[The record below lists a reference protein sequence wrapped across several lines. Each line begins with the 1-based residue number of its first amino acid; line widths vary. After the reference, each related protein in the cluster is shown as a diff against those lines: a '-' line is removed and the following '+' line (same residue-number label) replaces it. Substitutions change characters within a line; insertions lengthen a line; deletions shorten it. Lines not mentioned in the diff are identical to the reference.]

1 MVMDQDTQWLYQL
14 LAEVQLEKFYLR
26 VRDGLNITRIEHFV
40 YVKESDLEQIGIS
53 KPAQRRLWEALKRN
67 KTKSR
72 MPKGISGRNVDGG
85 ELWSGGSPAQGQEA
99 GGRALP
105 SLIQDNELILGEKLG
120 SGSFGVVRKG
130 EWHTPTGKVLPVAV
144 KSLRSSM
151 SKQTDTLT
159 DFLQEVTT
167 MQSLDHPNI
176 IRLYGVVLTQP
187 LKMVTELAPL
197 GSLYDTLRSRQYE
210 YPLVRLWL
218 FATQIVAG
226 MDYLE
231 TRRFIHRDLAARNVL
246 LASREMVKIGDFGL
260 MRGLSQETDHYIMS
274 AHRRIPFA
282 WCAPESLR
290 VGSFSHASD
299 VWMFGVTLWEMFT
312 YCEEPWFGLSGR
324 QILWRVE
331 REGERLEKPPD
342 CPQEL
347 YAVMR
352 KCWACNPGDRPNFAQ
367 LATMVIEAKPM
378 EVQATRDFAEPRK
391 LALVANDLVTV
402 IDHGL
407 ELCEWRGQNQRT
419 LMVGMFPA
427 SLTVPSLPPNVTT
440 ALTSNSGPSPASS
453 TTHIS
458 TPVKGSLQHTAHG
471 DVKPERSWGTPES
484 LDDSGSWRPSPVR
497 EKDGSNLQKMAGLSR
512 SLESVVRG
520 HRPRSHTVGVV
531 RVDQQGRLM
540 PPVMVARSMVMPQD
554 PRRFSEA
561 SIIPPPRPPPPNLKR
576 LNMKSQRR
584 PAAHPAPG
592 SSWPPQVVPSA
603 AAPPQPQPPPP
614 YPPQHPP
621 QYPPQHPLQHPLQHP
636 PQHPPQQAMGGTN
649 LPKLS
654 HMARS
659 TPQLDDYTDSRERD
673 RDRERNKDRDK
684 SPHVQNTKDSLISQ
698 IMEAVHGVTIE
709 EVHLALQRND
719 WNPVRAE
726 QQLKLEQLYSLSLC
740 SREDCL
746 RILSRYQWNLQQAS
760 RYLFRWSR
768 SDRPNGSGER
778 ERPPV
783 SAERRV

>member
-1 MVMDQDTQWLYQL
+1 MLMAQDTQWLYEL
-14 LAEVQLEKFYLR
+14 LVEVQLEKFYLR
-26 VRDGLNITRIEHFV
+26 VRDGLNITRAEHFA

-53 KPAQRRLWEALKRN
+53 KPAQRRLWHALKCYKIN
-67 KTKSR
+67 SR
-72 MPKGISGRNVDGG
+72 SALSPPGQ
-85 ELWSGGSPAQGQEA
+85 EGGS
-99 GGRALP
+99 RALP
-105 SLIQDNELILGEKLG
+105 CLIQANELILGEKMG
-120 SGSFGVVRKG
+120 SGSFGVVKRG
-130 EWHTPTGKVLPVAV
+130 EWHTTTGRVLPVAV

-151 SKQTDTLT
+151 SRHTNTLT

-197 GSLYDTLRSRQYE
+197 GSLYDTLRLRQYE

-260 MRGLSQETDHYIMS
+260 MRGLNQETDHYVMS

-299 VWMFGVTLWEMFT
+299 VWMFGVTMWEMFT

-347 YAVMR
+347 YLVMR
-352 KCWACNPGDRPNFAQ
+352 KCWACNPADRPSFA
-367 LATMVIEAKPM
+367 LLTSMVAEAKPM

-391 LALVANDLVTV
+391 LALQASDLVTV

-407 ELCEWRGQNQRT
+407 ELSEWRGQNQRT
-419 LMVGMFPA
+419 LAVAWFPA
-427 SLTVPSLPPNVTT
+427 SLTAPSLSAAAPAASAAP
-440 ALTSNSGPSPASS
+440 SISGPSPAPTSA
-453 TTHIS
+453 HIS
-458 TPVKGSLQHTAHG
+458 GPVKGNLQHSGHG
-471 DVKPERSWGTPES
+471 DLNPDRCRGTPEGA
-484 LDDSGSWRPSPVR
+484 DDSWRLGPTR
-497 EKDGSNLQKMAGLSR
+497 EKEGSNLKKMAGLSQ
-512 SLESVVRG
+512 SLESVLNG
-520 HRPRSHTVGVV
+520 PRPRAHTVGMV

-540 PPVMVARSMVMPQD
+540 PPVMGGQNIGQD
-554 PRRFSEA
+554 PRRFSDA
-561 SIIPPPRPPPPNLKR
+561 SISSVPPPRPPLPNLKR
-576 LNMKSQRR
+576 LNLKNPRK
-584 PAAHPAPG
+584 PTVPPPPG
-592 SSWPPQVVPSA
+592 TSWPPQA
-603 AAPPQPQPPPP
+603 ALAPQMQPQLQPQPQH
-614 YPPQHPP
+614 QF
-621 QYPPQHPLQHPLQHP
+621 
-636 PQHPPQQAMGGTN
+636 QQGGSN
-649 LPKLS
+649 LAKMAN
-654 HMARS
+654 MARS
-659 TPQLDDYTDSRERD
+659 TPQLDEFTDNRERERI
-673 RDRERNKDRDK
+673 RDRES
-684 SPHVQNTKDSLISQ
+684 SPHMHNTRDSLVAQ
-698 IMEAVHGVTIE
+698 VMEAVHGVTIE
-709 EVHLALQRND
+709 EVRTALQRND
-719 WNPVRAE
+719 WNPLRAE

-746 RILSRYQWNLQQAS
+746 RILSRYQWNLQVAS
-760 RYLFRWSR
+760 RYLIRWSR
-768 SDRPNGSGER
+768 DDRPGPSDRD
-778 ERPPV
+778 RPSV